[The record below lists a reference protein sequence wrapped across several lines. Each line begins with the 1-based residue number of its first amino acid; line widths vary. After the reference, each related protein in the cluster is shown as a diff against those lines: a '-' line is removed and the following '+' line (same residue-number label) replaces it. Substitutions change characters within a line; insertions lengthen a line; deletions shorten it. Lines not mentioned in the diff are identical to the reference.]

1 MAFIANAISDVFD
14 FVIGVVEDVIE
25 FAVEEIIQPVATA
38 IGDVVEAV
46 IDDPIATIASVAAT
60 VTGNLWAVP
69 LINGADTL
77 AKGGN
82 FGDVLKS
89 VAVGYVAPKIG
100 SYVTGAVTGATG
112 SVVAGNIAGSAVEAG
127 ARGGDLRSALLGG
140 VSSEIASAATKTIK
154 TNLPSGNFGQFE
166 FNASTENALNKGI
179 KAYIDAGEIL
189 AKRLW

>member
-1 MAFIANAISDVFD
+1 MKITKRQIRNIIREEHGSDWGGGAHEYKRD
-14 FVIGVVEDVIE
+14 DDHK
-25 FAVEEIIQPVATA
+25 T
-38 IGDVVEAV
+38 GDVDGHYKDYE
-46 IDDPIATIASVAAT
+46 
-60 VTGNLWAVP
+60 
-69 LINGADTL
+69 GAE
-77 AKGGN
+77 GGN

-154 TNLPSGNFGQFE
+154 TNLWQG
-166 FNASTENALNKGI
+166 
-179 KAYIDAGEIL
+179 D
-189 AKRLW
+189 